1 MSAYKLSSKSE
12 DPIHEIFEVA
22 SRAAAKRLLHDLLHK
37 DRSHKCDCNDKASL
51 LAKDFLCDTLYL
63 DDGRFGFADPLSKAA
78 GPTDGRRYSDPLPP
92 KDTAITLVR
101 LIHHLMQRSKIQ
113 NRPKFLQNIREHLT
127 ELNPYMLSK
136 KKNNPSAAIGAAMN
150 IMKNVL
156 QSQPPTVISSILG
169 QLYRML

>member
-1 MSAYKLSSKSE
+1 MYKLSSKRSDLVDE
-12 DPIHEIFEVA
+12 ALSAAV
-22 SRAAAKRLLHDLLHK
+22 RAAAKKLVIQMTHGNEPCACDHSK
-37 DRSHKCDCNDKASL
+37 DIEL
-51 LAKDFLCDTLYL
+51 LAQDFLTESLYI
-63 DDGRFGFADPLSKAA
+63 DDGRFGLAEPLSKAA
-78 GPTDGRRYSDPLPP
+78 AESKRFSDPLPP
-92 KDTAITLVR
+92 RDTAITLVR

>member
-1 MSAYKLSSKSE
+1 MYKLSNRHDE
-12 DPIHEIFEVA
+12 LIRQIFE
-22 SRAAAKRLLHDLLHK
+22 AAAKAAAKDIIVAMKHK
-37 DRSHKCDCNDKASL
+37 GHEQCTCDHSKEVEE
-51 LAKDFLCDTLYL
+51 LAHDFLCDTMYI
-63 DDGRFGFADPLSKAA
+63 DDGRFGLAEPLAKAA
-78 GPTDGRRYSDPLPP
+78 AEGKRHADPLPP

-113 NRPKFLQNIREHLT
+113 NRPKFIQNIREHLV

-136 KKNNPSAAIGAAMN
+136 KKNNPSAAIGAAIN

>member
-1 MSAYKLSSKSE
+1 MYKLSSKP
-12 DPIHEIFEVA
+12 DDAIKEIFE
-22 SRAAAKRLLHDLLHK
+22 AAAKAAAKKLIIELIHKHDGK
-37 DRSHKCDCNDKASL
+37 CKCDHSKEISM
-51 LAKDFLCDTLYL
+51 LANDFLSETLYI
-63 DDGRFGFADPLSKAA
+63 DDGRFGLADPLSKAA
-78 GPTDGRRYSDPLPP
+78 AESKRFSDPLPP

-127 ELNPYMLSK
+127 DLNPYMLSK
-136 KKNNPSAAIGAAMN
+136 KKNNPSAAIGAAIN

>member
-1 MSAYKLSSKSE
+1 MYKLSARKSALV
-12 DPIHEIFEVA
+12 DDVLRVAAEVA
-22 SRAAAKRLLHDLLHK
+22 AKKIIMRVVHDDDKPCKCNHK
-37 DRSHKCDCNDKASL
+37 
-51 LAKDFLCDTLYL
+51 KDVDTLVDEFMCDSL
-63 DDGRFGFADPLSKAA
+63 NIDDGRFGLSEPLAKAA
-78 GPTDGRRYSDPLPP
+78 AESKRYSDPLPP
-92 KDTAITLVR
+92 KDTAVTLVR

-113 NRPKFLQNIREHLT
+113 NRPKFLQNIREHLS

>member
-1 MSAYKLSSKSE
+1 MSNLNSSNE
-12 DPIHEIFEVA
+12 LIYDILHTA
-22 SRAAAKRLLHDLLHK
+22 SKVAAKNIVMKLVSENEGKCSCDQHDVEDLLV
-37 DRSHKCDCNDKASL
+37 DEFMEDSL
-51 LAKDFLCDTLYL
+51 PI
-63 DDGRFGFADPLSKAA
+63 DDGRFGLAEPLSKAA
-78 GPTDGRRYSDPLPP
+78 AETKAYSDPLNPR
-92 KDTAITLVR
+92 DTAITLVR

-113 NRPKFLQNIREHLT
+113 NRPKFVQNIREHLT

-136 KKNNPSAAIGAAMN
+136 KRNNPSAAIGAAMN